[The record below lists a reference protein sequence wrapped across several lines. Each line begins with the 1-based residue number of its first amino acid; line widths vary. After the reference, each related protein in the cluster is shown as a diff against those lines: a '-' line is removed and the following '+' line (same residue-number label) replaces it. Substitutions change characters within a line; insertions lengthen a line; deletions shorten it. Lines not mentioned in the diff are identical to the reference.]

1 MALPN
6 HFYPVIGDLKA
17 EGEEYDCARIVASL
31 KGIEFWVKN
40 LEGEPESSFWIQ
52 TSSDKF
58 YPDFV
63 CKLKNGKSL
72 AVEYKGL
79 DRATN
84 DDTKEK
90 ERLGQ
95 LWEAR
100 SHGEC
105 IFLMIKGP
113 GELSRITDAVAK
125 AA

>member
-1 MALPN
+1 MKLKNYQEKALDWLGRYYERCRALQEVGDR
-6 HFYPVIGDLKA
+6 FPVA
-17 EGEEYDCARIVASL
+17 TA
-31 KGIEFWVKN
+31 F
-40 LEGEPESSFWIQ
+40 
-52 TSSDKF
+52 TSDKF

-63 CKLKNGKSL
+63 CKLKNGKFL
-72 AVEYKGL
+72 VVEYKGL

-100 SHGEC
+100 SHGDC

-113 GELSRITDAVAK
+113 DELSKIADAMAK

>member
-1 MALPN
+1 
-6 HFYPVIGDLKA
+6 
-17 EGEEYDCARIVASL
+17 
-31 KGIEFWVKN
+31 
-40 LEGEPESSFWIQ
+40 
-52 TSSDKF
+52 
-58 YPDFV
+58 
-63 CKLKNGKSL
+63 L

-84 DDTKEK
+84 DDSKEK

-113 GELSRITDAVAK
+113 DELSRITDAVAK
-125 AA
+125 AG